1 MNVPLSIARHHCRR
15 RSSAGFTLMEMIL
28 VLAIISMLVGL
39 GAFTMKNVLSDAD
52 VDKARADMR
61 NLETNLVR
69 FKAKAQFYPT
79 QEQGLQAL
87 VTAPTTGPKPKYWTQ
102 CLGEEALIDPWTN
115 KYQYRSPGRHNTSGH
130 DIYSMGPDKKDG
142 TEDDIGN
149 W

>member
-1 MNVPLSIARHHCRR
+1 MLRRYHDRYDPERALIGIDLCPRMVEIA
-15 RSSAGFTLMEMIL
+15 SAKLDPIAMI
-28 VLAIISMLVGL
+28 VLG
-39 GAFTMKNVLSDAD
+39 
-52 VDKARADMR
+52 DMR

-130 DIYSMGPDKKDG
+130 DIYSLGPDKKDG

-149 W
+149 WQD